1 MSYLRPQVRRG
12 MGSLSSGP
20 RGPRIASIALSD
32 DPAAAAP
39 TSQTLPD
46 GKGGSGIIIT
56 DDFLDPRSY
65 LPKPGNSGATST
77 VKIAA
82 IAAIALL
89 AYKFIAR

>member
-1 MSYLRPQVRRG
+1 MSYLRPHVRRA

-20 RGPRIASIALSD
+20 RGPRIASIALSAD

-46 GKGGSGIIIT
+46 GSGGSGT
-56 DDFLDPRSY
+56 TMTGGFLDPRSY
-65 LPKPGNSGATST
+65 LPKPGDSSATST

-82 IAAIALL
+82 IAAIALI
-89 AYKFIAR
+89 AYKFLG